1 MKLNISKYYFMN
13 VLLYLAQKTYFCHR
27 NALSIVS
34 SERDH
39 EHVTIK
45 NLYTGSKFVEDSVKL
60 NVTVHFIQM

>member
-1 MKLNISKYYFMN
+1 MN
-13 VLLYLAQKTYFCHR
+13 VLVYLAQKTYICQR
-27 NALSIVS
+27 NPLPIVS

-45 NLYTGSKFVEDSVKL
+45 NLYTGSKFVEDTVKL